1 MKLGRKVCEHG
12 VDSVFHLFTLPCAEN
27 QKKNEGGK
35 GQREEMK
42 KVSLRVSLALSAAPG
57 KAFAI
62 QRAHIQT
69 KRQTSSCTSSFLSPK
84 RCCHRC
90 VSCAVI

>member
-1 MKLGRKVCEHG
+1 MNMVLILSFTCL
-12 VDSVFHLFTLPCAEN
+12 LFLVLRT
-27 QKKNEGGK
+27 KKKTEGGK

-69 KRQTSSCTSSFLSPK
+69 KRPTSSCSSSFLSPK

>member
-12 VDSVFHLFTLPCAEN
+12 VASVFHLFTLPCAEN
-27 QKKNEGGK
+27 QKNEGRR

-42 KVSLRVSLALSAAPG
+42 KVSLRVSLAFSGAPG

-62 QRAHIQT
+62 RTVHI
-69 KRQTSSCTSSFLSPK
+69 
-84 RCCHRC
+84 
-90 VSCAVI
+90 

>member
-1 MKLGRKVCEHG
+1 MKLGRKVCEHAAA
-12 VDSVFHLFTLPCAEN
+12 SVFHLITLPCAEN
-27 QKKNEGGK
+27 KKNEGRK

-42 KVSLRVSLALSAAPG
+42 EVTLRVSLAFFAAPG

-69 KRQTSSCTSSFLSPK
+69 KRQTSS
-84 RCCHRC
+84 
-90 VSCAVI
+90 